1 MDSLPENLVCCKK
14 SRRARKLEAAIDQL
28 NKETDLIEMIRQMRF
43 VKKLIESK
51 AQSNEEQGLFAEC
64 KYTIIDLDE
73 TKDKFLD
80 A

>member
-1 MDSLPENLVCCKK
+1 
-14 SRRARKLEAAIDQL
+14 
-28 NKETDLIEMIRQMRF
+28 MRF

-73 TKDKFLD
+73 TKDKCLD